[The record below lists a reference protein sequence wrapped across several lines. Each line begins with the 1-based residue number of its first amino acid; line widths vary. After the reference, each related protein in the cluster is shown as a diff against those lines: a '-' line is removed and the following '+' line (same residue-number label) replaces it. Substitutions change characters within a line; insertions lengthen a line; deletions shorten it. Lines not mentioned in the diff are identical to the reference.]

1 MSTKDG
7 SIFTK
12 SALMNTGS
20 GKAILKQIFFR
31 QIGYKQF
38 NKYKKK
44 TEQEFPEF
52 TKRYLLSLHEII
64 VSDPNPSNTL
74 KKFIEET
81 GSAEFALDEQKINDI
96 KSRLS
101 RPEILADRVGRIL
114 NSNFVKMTFPVFT
127 ALFDGASD
135 YLKENV
141 PLETRNSIIDGHMIA
156 IDLSEPMDRIVD
168 RDEDIEYLDEYKL
181 MSPYIL
187 EIARQKISQGGD
199 SVLKAFEEGFK
210 DARIGQY
217 IDSKLKNKPESISD
231 ENMITCYKKYRS
243 VMGCAGRNMA
253 LNHRPLADIYHLGM
267 ARAGECVGCGNE
279 IEDAIKNGSIKIP
292 SWPLY
297 YSLNVGDIKKGFE
310 LTMKKSKIYSDD
322 AKIALS
328 MLPQEYPIMPFLEF
342 LFLSVNHYNEYWYNE
357 MVRRNLFPYFE
368 KNTNVL
374 VDYQRNVKALVK
386 K

>member
-12 SALMNTGS
+12 SALTSTGS
-20 GKAILKQIFFR
+20 GRAILKQMFFR
-31 QIGYKQF
+31 QIGSKQF
-38 NKYKKK
+38 NKYKQK

-52 TKRYLLSLHEII
+52 TKRYLLSLHENI

-74 KKFIEET
+74 KKFIEES
-81 GSAEFALDEQKINDI
+81 GSSEFSLDDQKVNDV

-101 RPEILADRVGRIL
+101 KPEILADRVGRIL

-135 YLKENV
+135 YLKENI

-156 IDLSEPMDRIVD
+156 IDLSEPMDRIID
-168 RDEDIEYLDEYKL
+168 RDEDVEFLDDYKL

-199 SVLKAFEEGFK
+199 SILKAFEDGFK

-217 IDSKLKNKPESISD
+217 IDSKLKSKPESISD
-231 ENMITCYKKYRS
+231 ESMIACYKKYRA
-243 VMGCAGRNMA
+243 VMGSAGRNMA

-297 YSLNVGDIKKGFE
+297 YSLNVGDIKRGFE

-342 LFLSVNHYNEYWYNE
+342 LFLTINHYNEYWYNE

-374 VDYQRNVKALVK
+374 VDYQKNVKALVK

>member
-64 VSDPNPSNTL
+64 VSDPNPSSTL

-127 ALFDGASD
+127 ALFEGASD

-168 RDEDIEYLDEYKL
+168 RDEDLEYLDEYKL

-187 EIARQKISQGGD
+187 EIARQKIYQGGD

>member
-12 SALMNTGS
+12 SALMSTGS

-127 ALFDGASD
+127 ALFEGASD

-328 MLPQEYPIMPFLEF
+328 MLPQEYPVMPFLEF

>member
-12 SALMNTGS
+12 SALMSTGS

-127 ALFDGASD
+127 ALFEGASD

-168 RDEDIEYLDEYKL
+168 RDEDLEYLDEYKL

-328 MLPQEYPIMPFLEF
+328 MLPPEYPIMPFLEF

>member
-12 SALMNTGS
+12 SALMSTSS

-31 QIGYKQF
+31 QLGYKQF
-38 NKYKKK
+38 NKYKMK

-52 TKRYLLSLHEII
+52 TKRYLLSLHEVI
-64 VSDPNPSNTL
+64 VSDPNPSDTIR
-74 KKFIEET
+74 KFIEES
-81 GSAEFALDEQKINDI
+81 GSSEFALDEQKINDI

-101 RPEILADRVGRIL
+101 KPEILADRVGKIL

-168 RDEDIEYLDEYKL
+168 RDEDLDFLDDYRL
-181 MSPYIL
+181 MCPYIL

-217 IDSKLKNKPESISD
+217 VDSKLKNKPESISD
-231 ENMITCYKKYRS
+231 EGMITCYKKYRA
-243 VMGCAGRNMA
+243 VMGSAGRNMA

-297 YSLNVGDIKKGFE
+297 YSLNVGDIKRGFE

-322 AKIALS
+322 AKIALN

-342 LFLSVNHYNEYWYNE
+342 LFLTINHYNEYWYNE

>member
-12 SALMNTGS
+12 SALMSTGS

-31 QIGYKQF
+31 QNGFKQF
-38 NKYKKK
+38 NKYKQK

-64 VSDPNPSNTL
+64 VSDPTPSNTL
-74 KKFIEET
+74 KKFMEET

-127 ALFDGASD
+127 ALFEGASD

-156 IDLSEPMDRIVD
+156 IDLSEPMDRIID
-168 RDEDIEYLDEYKL
+168 RDEDIEYLDDYKL
-181 MSPYIL
+181 MNPYIL
-187 EIARQKISQGGD
+187 EIAREKISLGGD
-199 SVLKAFEEGFK
+199 SVIKAFEEGFK

-217 IDSKLKNKPESISD
+217 IDIKLKMKPESITD
-231 ENMITCYKKYRS
+231 ENMIGCYKKYRS
-243 VMGCAGRNMA
+243 IMGTAGRNMA
-253 LNHRPLADIYHLGM
+253 LNRRPLSEIFHLGM
-267 ARAGECVGCGNE
+267 AKAGECVGCGNE
-279 IEDAIKNGSIKIP
+279 IQDAIKNGAIKIP
-292 SWPLY
+292 SWPFY
-297 YSLNVGDIKKGFE
+297 YYINTGNIRKGFE
-310 LTMKKSKIYSDD
+310 LTMKKSRIY
-322 AKIALS
+322 
-328 MLPQEYPIMPFLEF
+328 
-342 LFLSVNHYNEYWYNE
+342 
-357 MVRRNLFPYFE
+357 
-368 KNTNVL
+368 
-374 VDYQRNVKALVK
+374 
-386 K
+386 